1 LLDKA
6 EFDEFTSKLGI
17 DTAVHFDAAMLA
29 PEERIRKYCADNLC
43 GCYGKNYMCPPQ
55 AGSIEE
61 TKARLGEYN
70 RGILVECSTP
80 LDVKRDI
87 KGLNKTKLDFH
98 RKILKTENY
107 LKENGA
113 SRVLGLI
120 GGNCSLCEPCY
131 SQTGKPCAHPDRAR
145 SSLEAQG
152 IDVMDLR
159 RKLGLEAAFHADKIT
174 WTGCLL
180 ID

>member
-1 LLDKA
+1 LDKA
-6 EFDEFTSKLGI
+6 AFDEFALKLGI
-17 DTAVHFDAAMLA
+17 DTAVHFDAAMLM
-29 PEERIRKYCADNLC
+29 PEERIRNYCADNLC
-43 GCYGKNYMCPPQ
+43 GCYGQNYMCPPQ

-61 TKARLGEYN
+61 TRARLGGYK

-87 KGLNKTKLDFH
+87 KGLKKTKLDFH
-98 RKILKTENY
+98 RKILKIENY

-120 GGNCSLCEPCY
+120 GGNCSLCEPCC
-131 SQTGKPCAHPDRAR
+131 SQTGKPCAHTDRAR
-145 SSLEAQG
+145 SSLEGQG
-152 IDVMDLR
+152 IDVMELR

-174 WTGCLL
+174 WTGCVL